1 MMTKF
6 DYIIGID
13 PDVNLSGYAELNCNT
28 EQVHLESMSFPMLIE
43 KVLQAQKKYKD
54 YKLLI
59 VVELDRN
66 TKYNWHLATKDNKFV
81 AKAKGVAQG
90 RNQQMA
96 ICIAELLSRL
106 GLEVIERPPLKKCWA
121 GKDKKITTDEL
132 FRIAG
137 LSFNKKR
144 TNQEERDACL
154 LALYYS
160 FIQLR
165 LLNKKQ
171 I

>member
-1 MMTKF
+1 
-6 DYIIGID
+6 
-13 PDVNLSGYAELNCNT
+13 
-28 EQVHLESMSFPMLIE
+28 
-43 KVLQAQKKYKD
+43 
-54 YKLLI
+54 
-59 VVELDRN
+59 
-66 TKYNWHLATKDNKFV
+66 
-81 AKAKGVAQG
+81 
-90 RNQQMA
+90 MA

-165 LLNKKQ
+165 LLNKKTD
-171 I
+171 IEEILMFKKLYIKVMNKLTATEIKEIIEKTFNLKFIELKSKSRLPKIVYARVPFCRRM